1 MNART
6 MRRPSPSGV
15 GTDPNPPAGS
25 HGLAGAADSPA
36 RVGVPPAGDREQ
48 QLASAYGRGLAYH
61 RWHRDGDALRL
72 AGQML
77 LFAIEPQDF
86 VQDPEAEPW
95 PS

>member
-1 MNART
+1 VTAPAVE
-6 MRRPSPSGV
+6 RPSPPGSG
-15 GTDPNPPAGS
+15 TGS
-25 HGLAGAADSPA
+25 SA
-36 RVGVPPAGDREQ
+36 PAGDEAPAGAGRGQ
-48 QLASAYGRGLAYH
+48 LLASAYGRGLAFH

-77 LFAIEPQDF
+77 LFAIEPNDF

>member
-1 MNART
+1 MSART

-15 GTDPNPPAGS
+15 GTDPNPPAG
-25 HGLAGAADSPA
+25 
-36 RVGVPPAGDREQ
+36 VGVPPAGDREQ
-48 QLASAYGRGLAYH
+48 ELASAYGRGLAYH

-77 LFAIEPQDF
+77 LFAIEPEDF

-95 PS
+95 TP